1 MWIEKDNALHAT
13 FTFKDF
19 KEAFSF
25 MTHVAFYAES
35 MNHHPNWSNV
45 WNKVDI
51 QLNTHDAGSIVTV
64 KDHALAKAISK
75 VYKKLYNL

>member
-1 MWIEKDNALHAT
+1 MWTEKDNALHAT

-35 MNHHPNWSNV
+35 INHHPNWSNV
-45 WNKVDI
+45 WNKVVI
-51 QLNTHDAGSIVTV
+51 QLSTHDAGNIITD
-64 KDHALAKAISK
+64 KDRALAKAIDT
-75 VYKKLYNL
+75 VYAKYGA